1 VQKRNSLVKYRCQ
14 ETREWREYICYNELF
29 TYLFFYLFVCL
40 VSYVTFVLLLKSTQR
55 VMESNGSEIR
65 L

>member
-1 VQKRNSLVKYRCQ
+1 MYRCQ

-29 TYLFFYLFVCL
+29 TYLFIYLFIYLFVCL